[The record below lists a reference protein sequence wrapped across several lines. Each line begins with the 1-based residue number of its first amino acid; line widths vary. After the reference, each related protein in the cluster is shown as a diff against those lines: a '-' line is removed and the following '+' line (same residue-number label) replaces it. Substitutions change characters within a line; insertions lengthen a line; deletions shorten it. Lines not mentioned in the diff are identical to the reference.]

1 MEKDGQNGKLRT
13 IQLEPLSKLA
23 VKNIVSIAKVQGY
36 LKICPLTISW
46 QQCDMLI
53 LKNVLIMIICVKVFC
68 LSPVISIN
76 PVNSLAGVQH
86 YMDFFYILIKL

>member
-1 MEKDGQNGKLRT
+1 M
-13 IQLEPLSKLA
+13 
-23 VKNIVSIAKVQGY
+23 QGY

-86 YMDFFYILIKL
+86 YMNFFLYSYQIVIVLHILNSFSLCLDQENSLK